1 MMVLDRPGYYIDF
14 CVRPLFQSLLREN
27 LVYLHY
33 YLPYV
38 DITDLTNVLAL
49 TAIKNTL
56 IK

>member
-38 DITDLTNVLAL
+38 DITDLTNFLAL